1 MTPPVLTDAEKTVCT
16 TLSWLFLDT
25 ELSPR
30 VLDTIV
36 STLKGLNM
44 PIPTLEHILRY
55 DLFPILFR
63 NLLCVWGGEWC
74 DFDEKW
80 LLDEVERG
88 RMTNPV
94 LKTAQSLLG
103 FVVWHSLGAISVKP
117 TWNEIKEKL
126 QSKTWVGS
134 QLLFIF

>member
-1 MTPPVLTDAEKTVCT
+1 MTPPVLTDAEKTACT
-16 TLSWLFLDT
+16 TLSWLFLAT
-25 ELSPR
+25 EVSPK
-30 VLDTIV
+30 VLDTIAFI
-36 STLKGLNM
+36 LKGLNM
-44 PIPTLEHILRY
+44 STPTLEHILRY
-55 DLFPILFR
+55 DLFPILFS
-63 NLLCVWGGEWC
+63 NTLTDWGEWC

-94 LKTAQSLLG
+94 LKTVRSVLG
-103 FVVWHSLGAISVKP
+103 SVIWHSLGAIALKP
-117 TWNEIKEKL
+117 AWNEIKEKL

>member
-1 MTPPVLTDAEKTVCT
+1 
-16 TLSWLFLDT
+16 
-25 ELSPR
+25 
-30 VLDTIV
+30 
-36 STLKGLNM
+36 M
-44 PIPTLEHILRY
+44 PTPTLEHILRY
-55 DLFPILFR
+55 DLLPILFQ
-63 NLLCVWGGEWC
+63 NLLTDWGGWC

-94 LKTAQSLLG
+94 LKTVRSVLG
-103 FVVWHSLGAISVKP
+103 SVIWHSLGAIALKP
-117 TWNEIKEKL
+117 AWNEIKEKL